1 MGRGEKCPLELYHNF
16 DFKASK
22 RAFTLSLT
30 FSPTF
35 LLSLEEIFGYDGIVR
50 MHFVEH
56 VLLHGFQKFWIRI
69 AYPQAI

>member
-1 MGRGEKCPLELYHNF
+1 MGRAENRPKQFYHTF

-30 FSPTF
+30 FGPTF